1 MADEADIA
9 GSENSFQNVILDDTL
24 ALIRTRAAHILIG
37 EEGDCQECGF
47 HFTRLVKGYC
57 GKCRDELR
65 IH

>member
-24 ALIRTRAAHILIG
+24 ALIRARAAHIPAG
-37 EEGDCQECGF
+37 EEGDCQECGLY
-47 HFTRLVKGYC
+47 FTRLVRGYC
-57 GKCRDELR
+57 GKCRDELH

>member
-47 HFTRLVKGYC
+47 HFKRLVRGYC
-57 GKCRDELR
+57 GRCRDKFH